1 MRKLNWRGCPT
12 ANKFGLHCGVQNA
25 VAREYFCMDAI
36 SRLCS
41 ETSDATKLAWGSGL
55 SGFPV
60 VAELAR
66 VSYRQQIWIA
76 LRGSNGA
83 EIVSVRMPYLGCSL
97 RRQMQLN

>member
-1 MRKLNWRGCPT
+1 MWLEGTRVRQLDLRGCRI

-25 VAREYFCMDAI
+25 AGREYFCMDAI

-60 VAELAR
+60 AEVAR
-66 VSYRQQIWIA
+66 VSYRQ
-76 LRGSNGA
+76 
-83 EIVSVRMPYLGCSL
+83 
-97 RRQMQLN
+97 